1 MVDPTGPGTPR
12 RTLLRTGVGLSTL
25 AVTGALPVVLDPDA
39 AAADTAGTADTT
51 AANGASATGSA
62 GSAAA
67 ANSGGNWQRYLN
79 GPKGRTVRPVR
90 VIASTGDVAHPTALL
105 SPGGAVTVLN
115 RPKPPVPPTWPAGTT
130 ATASSFH
137 APNSGDDGTPTTYD
151 PSNAIDGN
159 TQTFWN
165 DANPNTYPATLTIT
179 SPTPVTLPGVTL
191 LSNSDGVPVDFTVRT
206 WDGSTWQTAAT
217 VTGNSAVQVPLA
229 FSAPVTTTG
238 VQVVVTLDQDTPQ
251 GQFTR
256 VNELWPGVVEPIT
269 PPSVTVDFGKVVVGY
284 PKVDFA
290 WASNNNPGVR
300 LAFSETTQYLTDRSD
315 FARSDESGGG
325 PGTDQYAVPAAGAK
339 WTDKEGYAS
348 GDQVH
353 AEGLHGFRYVRIT
366 LDALP
371 ADAPA
376 ALPYGQV
383 AIDSVALDFTGY
395 LGTAA
400 SYGGWFLCSDDDLN
414 RYWYACAY
422 TNELITDTFLASDCD
437 PRNAATP
444 SLEGLLVLQDG
455 AKRDRDP
462 YVGDIAVSGRTLYLT
477 HPDAAA
483 AARNVLT
490 DLAAHQ
496 RSDGWIPPASIND
509 YTLPL
514 FDYPLWWV
522 IAVWDYV
529 LYTGDAKFASAHYP
543 NLIAVLD
550 NWYSSVTDT
559 NGLLSKGL
567 NGTDGYGDYAF
578 LPRDGEITYYN
589 ANYVQALNDAAAIAT
604 LLGHADDASRWTQR
618 AATVASAINTYLWD
632 APAGAYLDSANGPVR
647 HAQDGNSIA
656 ITAGVADAERSTSAL
671 AYLDA
676 TTKLAYG
683 NAFMDNDT
691 LSGVGD
697 AARRVYAF
705 TSYPELVA
713 RFESGQA
720 DSALDQIKRTYG
732 WMYKND
738 PGITA
743 WEGIGPDGTPYEGAF
758 TSMAHG
764 WSTGALPALTNHLLG
779 ARPTGAG
786 FATWSVAPCPGSVSW
801 ARGRL
806 ATPHGPLRVRWEQN
820 AGPGRKGS
828 ATFTLQV
835 TAPAGTSGQV
845 SLPLPAGVGAAAGT
859 GAGTAA
865 GSAEVRVDGRVVL
878 PGSSATAHR
887 ARVVGGRVLL
897 AGIGAGTHTFTVG

>member
-1 MVDPTGPGTPR
+1 MTDTAGLGPQR
-12 RTLLRTGVGLSTL
+12 RTLIKSGLGLATL
-25 AVTGALPVVLDPDA
+25 AVAGLPALAPQPA
-39 AAADTAGTADTT
+39 AAATGTA
-51 AANGASATGSA
+51 AGGAHPGPRP
-62 GSAAA
+62 
-67 ANSGGNWQRYLN
+67 GGDWSRYLN
-79 GPKGRTVRPVR
+79 GPAGRSVAPVR
-90 VIASTGDVAHPTALL
+90 VLATAGDVTNPNALL
-105 SPGGAVTVLN
+105 ARGGAVTVLS
-115 RPKPPVPPTWPAGTT
+115 RPQPPAVPSWPAGTT
-130 ATASSFH
+130 VAASSFH
-137 APNSGDDGTPTTYD
+137 DPNNGDDGTPTTYD

-159 TQTFWN
+159 TTTFWN

-191 LSNSDGVPVDFTVRT
+191 LSNSDGVPVDFTVQT
-206 WDGSTWQTAAT
+206 WDGSAWQPAAT
-217 VTGNSAVQVPLA
+217 VTGNSAVQVPVPFA
-229 FSAPVTTTG
+229 SPVTTT
-238 VQVVVTLDQDTPQ
+238 QVRLTVTLDQDTPQ
-251 GQFTR
+251 GQYTR
-256 VNELWPGVVEPIT
+256 VNELWPGLVETIT

-290 WASNNNPGVR
+290 WASSNDPGVR

-325 PGTDQYAVPAAGAK
+325 PGTDQFAVPAAGAR
-339 WTDKEGYAS
+339 WTDTEGYQS
-348 GDQVH
+348 GTQVH
-353 AEGLHGFRYVRIT
+353 AEGLHGFRYLKIT

-376 ALPYGQV
+376 ASPYGQV
-383 AIDSVALDFTGY
+383 AIDSVSLDFTAY

-414 RYWYACAY
+414 RYWYAAAY

-437 PRNAATP
+437 PRGAASP

-462 YVGDIAVSGRTLYLT
+462 YVGDIAVSGRTLLLT

-483 AARNVLT
+483 ASRNVLA

-522 IAVWDYV
+522 TAGWDYV
-529 LYTGDAKFASAHYP
+529 LYTGDVGYASDHYA
-543 NLIAVLD
+543 NLLAVLD
-550 NWYSSVTDT
+550 TWYPSVTDG
-559 NGLLSKGL
+559 NGLLNKGL
-567 NGTDGYGDYAF
+567 NDTGGYGDYAF
-578 LPRDGEITYYN
+578 LPRSGEVTYYN
-589 ANYVQALNDAAAIAT
+589 ANYVQALNDGAAMAR
-604 LLGHADDASRWTQR
+604 LLGHTSDAARWTQR

-632 APAGAYLDSANGPVR
+632 ASAGAYLDSATGPVR

-656 ITAGVADAERSTSAL
+656 ITAGVADAARAASAL

-676 TTKLAYG
+676 TMKLPYG

-697 AARRVYAF
+697 ASQRVYAF

-713 RFESGQA
+713 RFQSGLA
-720 DSALDQIKRTYG
+720 DSAIDQIKRMYG
-732 WMYKND
+732 WMYTND

-764 WSTGALPALTNHLLG
+764 WSTGVLPALSNQLLG
-779 ARPTGAG
+779 ATPTGPG
-786 FATWSVAPCPGSVSW
+786 FSTWTIAPNPGSVTW
-801 ARGRL
+801 ASGRL
-806 ATPHGPLRVRWEQN
+806 GTPQGPLDVDWAVE
-820 AGPGRKGS
+820 AGKKNKAG
-828 ATFTLQV
+828 TFTLHV
-835 TAPAGTSGQV
+835 TVPHGTRGEV
-845 SLPLPAGVGAAAGT
+845 SLPVPGVGG
-859 GAGTAA
+859 GF
-865 GSAEVRVDGRVVL
+865 SPRSRKVVRD
-878 PGSSATAHR
+878 
-887 ARVVGGRVLL
+887 
-897 AGIGAGTHTFTVG
+897 IGPGTHTFVA